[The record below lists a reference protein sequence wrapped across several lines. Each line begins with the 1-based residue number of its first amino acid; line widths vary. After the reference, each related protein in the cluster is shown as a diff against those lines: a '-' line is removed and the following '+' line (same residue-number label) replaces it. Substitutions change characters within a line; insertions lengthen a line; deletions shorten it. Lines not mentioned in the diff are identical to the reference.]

1 MNFHEQRDNDVRA
14 SIGANCVVREG
25 KTDSEEQAG
34 LYDQTGK
41 SVKDFPLNN
50 RRQSPPGG
58 CVKIFAP
65 VDSPGNFFARLEV
78 EPQFI
83 YKNRSWKC

>member
-1 MNFHEQRDNDVRA
+1 MFELQSERIA
-14 SIGANCVVREG
+14 WCSSWVREG
-25 KTDSEEQAG
+25 KADSEEQAG

-41 SVKDFPLNN
+41 SVKDFSASE
-50 RRQSPPGG
+50 RPPGG
-58 CVKIFAP
+58 CGKIFAP
-65 VDSPGNFFARLEV
+65 VDSPGHFFARLEV